1 MRLLVRQIALVA
13 VILLTGCG
21 APAGAPAPSPSAT
34 PSPGPSTP
42 AASSPTPAAS
52 STASAEPTTT
62 RVPETLKFA
71 GTTVEGQPFDGASLA
86 GKPVLLWFW
95 APWCPTCRSQANDV
109 SAIANDYAGR
119 VAVIGVGSLSE
130 YAAAIRQFAAKAPG
144 PVHLD
149 DRSGDVFRHFG
160 VVEQSSFVLLD
171 AEGRKAWSVGYGGS
185 GDLAEQVAAVAR

>member
-1 MRLLVRQIALVA
+1 M
-13 VILLTGCG
+13 
-21 APAGAPAPSPSAT
+21 
-34 PSPGPSTP
+34 
-42 AASSPTPAAS
+42 
-52 STASAEPTTT
+52 
-62 RVPETLKFA
+62 
-71 GTTVEGQPFDGASLA
+71 EGQPFDGASLA

-130 YAAAIRQFAAKAPG
+130 DAAAIRQFAAKAPG

-171 AEGRKAWSVGYGGS
+171 AEGRKTWSVGYGGS
-185 GDLAEQVAAVAR
+185 DDLAEQVAAVAR